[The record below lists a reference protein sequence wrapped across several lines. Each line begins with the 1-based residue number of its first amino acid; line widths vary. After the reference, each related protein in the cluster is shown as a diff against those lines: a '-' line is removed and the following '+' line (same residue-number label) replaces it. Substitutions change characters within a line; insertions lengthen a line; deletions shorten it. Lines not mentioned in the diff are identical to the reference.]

1 MTQEVAEFIIY
12 VINFLAY
19 SQKKYPSEIY
29 RILQSTNCIKNYIVP
44 FYDVL
49 HTMGTEAIAHDVLK
63 YVTSIMICFH
73 GSDLVVKTP
82 DIQHSF
88 HHLDFG
94 KGFYVTSVKEQAKRW
109 AKRKALLNNESKG
122 IVSIYE
128 FKENNRFKIK
138 DFAEDLDTWIDFV
151 CECRSGSD
159 LEV

>member
-63 YVTSIMICFH
+63 YVT
-73 GSDLVVKTP
+73 
-82 DIQHSF
+82 
-88 HHLDFG
+88 
-94 KGFYVTSVKEQAKRW
+94 
-109 AKRKALLNNESKG
+109 
-122 IVSIYE
+122 
-128 FKENNRFKIK
+128 NRG
-138 DFAEDLDTWIDFV
+138 LQ
-151 CECRSGSD
+151 
-159 LEV
+159 L